1 MKFTK
6 AQKLSCFIVGPVLG
20 LILPGREPWR
30 LWTDVVGDLI
40 GGILVVAII
49 IFVAK
54 MLKALVSPISKT

>member
-6 AQKLSCFIVGPVLG
+6 AQKIACFIAGPVLA
-20 LILPGREPWR
+20 LILPRDPWR
-30 LWTDVVGDLI
+30 LWTDIVGDLI
-40 GGILVVAII
+40 GGILIVAII